1 MIEQLQNFL
10 TSQDERELSAVPV
23 PVLVA
28 LVLGIALQL
37 AWHSVQDKPVARASD
52 LSPPPALSLLEV
64 ASLGDQ
70 VALSRLLMLR
80 LQAFDNQPGISVP
93 FKELDYAVLTEWLE
107 AISLLDRQSQYP
119 FLSAA
124 RVYAKVLDDE
134 KKRQMLDFVHRGF
147 LENPNRR
154 WPAMAHAVFIAK
166 HRLKDLDLALE
177 LARDLRIH
185 ASGPGVPPLV
195 RQMELFV
202 LEDIGDIES
211 AKILLG
217 SFLESGVIRD
227 QRELDFLKQRLGVQ
241 QQD

>member
-1 MIEQLQNFL
+1 
-10 TSQDERELSAVPV
+10 
-23 PVLVA
+23 
-28 LVLGIALQL
+28 
-37 AWHSVQDKPVARASD
+37 
-52 LSPPPALSLLEV
+52 
-64 ASLGDQ
+64 
-70 VALSRLLMLR
+70 
-80 LQAFDNQPGISVP
+80 
-93 FKELDYAVLTEWLE
+93 
-107 AISLLDRQSQYP
+107 
-119 FLSAA
+119 
-124 RVYAKVLDDE
+124 
-134 KKRQMLDFVHRGF
+134 
-147 LENPNRR
+147 
-154 WPAMAHAVFIAK
+154 MAHAVFIAK

-177 LARDLRIH
+177 LARDLRIQ

>member
-1 MIEQLQNFL
+1 MKRQLQNIL
-10 TSQDERELSAVPV
+10 QSQDERDLSAVPL
-23 PVLVA
+23 PVIVTLVCA
-28 LVLGIALQL
+28 IALQI
-37 AWHSVQDKPVARASD
+37 AWHGLQEKPVARASD
-52 LSPPPALSLLEV
+52 LSPPPAVSLLEV

-80 LQAFDNQPGISVP
+80 LQAFDNQPGISIP

-107 AISLLDRQSQYP
+107 VIAGLDSQSQYP

-124 RVYAKVLDDE
+124 RIYAKVLDDN
-134 KKRQMLDFVHRGF
+134 KKRRMLDFVHRGF
-147 LENPNRR
+147 LENPDQR

-166 HRLKDLDLALE
+166 HRLEDLDLALE

-185 ASGPGVPPLV
+185 ARGSNVPPLV

-202 LEDIGDIES
+202 LEDLGDIES

-217 SFLESGVIRD
+217 SFLESGVVRD
-227 QRELDFLKQRLGVQ
+227 QRELDFLKYRLGIQ
-241 QQD
+241 